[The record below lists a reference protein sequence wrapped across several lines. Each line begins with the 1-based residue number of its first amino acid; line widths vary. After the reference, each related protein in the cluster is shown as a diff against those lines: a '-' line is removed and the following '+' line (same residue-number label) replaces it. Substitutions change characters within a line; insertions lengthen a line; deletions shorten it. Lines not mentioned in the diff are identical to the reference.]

1 MKRILVILACL
12 GISLRMTAQEPTIE
26 ARIDSMQML
35 IGEQVHLT
43 LSVAIKEGQQVV
55 FPFFQRTQMLTPG
68 VEVLEMTEVDTTS
81 IDNNMQRLS
90 CTYTLTSFEDTI
102 YYLPPM
108 KVLVD
113 GKEYNSKNLAL
124 KVLTLEVDTLHP
136 EQFFPPKDV
145 QDNPFQWSDWS
156 GMYWMA
162 WLLLIFMA
170 LAYYVYTRI
179 RDNKSIVPPI
189 KFVRKALPHQKAMK
203 EIEKIKQQR
212 MTASE
217 NQKEYYTKLTDTLRV
232 YLQDR
237 FGFNAMEMTSEE
249 IINRLNQEEDKT
261 KIDEL
266 TELFRTADLVKFAKH
281 EVLIN
286 ENDRNLAN
294 AIAFIDSTKREDV
307 PTVEQIKPQLTKE
320 QRLNR
325 RTRTVA
331 KVLLGMFVLI
341 SLIILA
347 YIIWQLYSLVGY

>member
-1 MKRILVILACL
+1 MKRIFVILAFL
-12 GISLRMTAQEPTIE
+12 GMALHMAAQQPTIE

-43 LSVAIKEGQQVV
+43 LSVAVKEGQQVV
-55 FPFFQRTQMLTPG
+55 FPFYQRTQMLTPG
-68 VEVLEMTEVDTTS
+68 VEVLEMTEVDTTH
-81 IDNNMQRLS
+81 IDNDMQRLS

-108 KVLVD
+108 KVMVD

-124 KVLTLEVDTLHP
+124 KVLTLEVDTVHP

-156 GMYWMA
+156 GMFWMA
-162 WLLLIFMA
+162 WLLLILSA

-179 RDNKSIVPPI
+179 RDNKAIVPPI

-203 EIEKIKQQR
+203 EIENIKQQR
-212 MTASE
+212 MSSSE
-217 NQKEYYTKLTDTLRV
+217 NQKEYYTRLTDTLRV
-232 YLQDR
+232 YLQER
-237 FGFNAMEMTSEE
+237 FGFNAMEMTSDE
-249 IINRLNQEEDKT
+249 IIERLNQEEDKT

-281 EVLIN
+281 EALIN

-325 RTRTVA
+325 RTRMIGLILLSLLAIVA
-331 KVLLGMFVLI
+331 VAIVV
-341 SLIILA
+341 
-347 YIIWQLYSLVGY
+347 YIAWQLYSLLG

>member
-1 MKRILVILACL
+1 MKRIFVILL
-12 GISLRMTAQEPTIE
+12 WMGMTLPMAAQQPTVE

-43 LSVAIKEGQQVV
+43 LSVAVKKGQQVV

-68 VEVLEMTEVDTTS
+68 VEVLEMTEVDTTN
-81 IDNNMQRLS
+81 IDNGLQRLS

-108 KVLVD
+108 KVMVD
-113 GKEYNSKNLAL
+113 GKGYDSKNLAL

-156 GMYWMA
+156 GMFWMA
-162 WLLLIFMA
+162 WLLLILSA

-212 MTASE
+212 MTTSE
-217 NQKEYYTKLTDTLRV
+217 NQKEYYTRLTDTLRV

-237 FGFNAMEMTSEE
+237 FGFNAMEMTSDE
-249 IINRLNQEEDKT
+249 IIDRLNKEEDKT

-281 EVLIN
+281 EALIN
-286 ENDRNLAN
+286 ENDRNLSN

-307 PTVEQIKPQLTKE
+307 PMVEQIKPQLTKE
-320 QRLNR
+320 QRQNQ
-325 RTRTVA
+325 RTRSA
-331 KVLLGMFVLI
+331 GMVLLGFLLLVSVAI
-341 SLIILA
+341 VA
-347 YIIWQLYSLVGY
+347 YIIWQLYSLVG

>member
-1 MKRILVILACL
+1 MKKWFIILAWIGATL
-12 GISLRMTAQEPTIE
+12 NMAAQEPTIE

-43 LSVAIKEGQQVV
+43 LSVAVKDGQQVV

-68 VEVLEMTEVDTTS
+68 VEVLEMTEVDTTH
-81 IDNNMQRLS
+81 IDNDMMRLS

-108 KVLVD
+108 KVMVD
-113 GKEYNSKNLAL
+113 GKQYDSKNLAL
-124 KVLTLEVDTLHP
+124 KVLTMEVDTLHP

-156 GMYWMA
+156 GMFWMSC
-162 WLLLIFMA
+162 LLLLLA
-170 LAYYVYTRI
+170 VLAYYVYTRV

-189 KFVRKALPHQKAMK
+189 KFIRKALPHQKAMK
-203 EIEKIKQQR
+203 EIEKIKEQR

-217 NQKEYYTKLTDTLRV
+217 NQKEYYTRLTDTLRV
-232 YLQDR
+232 YLEER
-237 FGFNAMEMTSEE
+237 FGFNAMEMTSDE
-249 IINRLNQEEDKT
+249 IIDRLNQEDKS
-261 KIDEL
+261 KLDEL

-281 EVLIN
+281 EALIN

-307 PTVEQIKPQLTKE
+307 PAVEQIKPQLTKE
-320 QRLNR
+320 QQMNR
-325 RTRTVA
+325 RTRVVGI
-331 KVLLGMFVLI
+331 VLLGFMALVGVAI
-341 SLIILA
+341 VA
-347 YIIWQLYSLVGY
+347 YIIWQLYSLLG